1 MSEKKSI
8 DFINKY
14 FYPSYIVIINMFVDI
29 SYTIC
34 FFFFFGK
41 WEKEEVN

>member
-29 SYTIC
+29 SYTTC
-34 FFFFFGK
+34 FFFLVN
-41 WEKEEVN
+41 EKKKK

>member
-14 FYPSYIVIINMFVDI
+14 FYPSYIIIINMFVDI

-34 FFFFFGK
+34 FFFFFLVN
-41 WEKEEVN
+41 EKKKK

>member
-34 FFFFFGK
+34 FFFFLVN
-41 WEKEEVN
+41 EKKKK

>member
-1 MSEKKSI
+1 MSEKKST

-14 FYPSYIVIINMFVDI
+14 FYPSYIIIINMFVDI

-34 FFFFFGK
+34 FFFSK

>member
-34 FFFFFGK
+34 FFFLVN
-41 WEKEEVN
+41 EKKKK